1 MKKYSFK
8 YLFVFL
14 ALVVSLT
21 CAPVYKEAHALF
33 DPGSMVTQVPN
44 TIKSYANKVTTFA
57 NKIVKATLQAY
68 KSIQD
73 FFKNLFS
80 KKSTKI
86 PGTKEIKKSKVADI
100 EDEASIRSAFQKL
113 FFQYPSLDPT
123 VQSKYQEE
131 GQEFYEDT
139 IIESFTAVRELE
151 KQLGA
156 LDTKIAEAKTQ
167 YTKADDLNGGLN
179 NNYMINVTTDQLL
192 TIIQEL
198 VAIKSQLVA
207 ANGVHGEVKPLYTGN
222 EVSGVNFN
230 SK

>member
-1 MKKYSFK
+1 MTKFSFK
-8 YLFVFL
+8 YLFIFL
-14 ALVVSLT
+14 AMSFSLT

-57 NKIVKATLQAY
+57 NKVVKGILQAY

-80 KKSTKI
+80 KKSTKV

-100 EDEASIRSAFQKL
+100 EDEASVREAFPKL
-113 FFQYPSLDPT
+113 FFQYPSLDPV
-123 VQSKYQEE
+123 VQRQYREK

-139 IIESFTAVRELE
+139 VIEAFTAVRELE

-156 LDTKIAEAKTQ
+156 LDVKIAETKTQ

-179 NNYMINVTTDQLL
+179 NNYMINVATDQVL

-198 VAIKSQLVA
+198 VAIKSQLTA
-207 ANGVHGEVKPLYTGN
+207 ARAVESEVDPLYTGN
-222 EVSGVNFN
+222 EESSFK
-230 SK
+230 SE